1 MTTTHPG
8 TARPSLRE
16 WATGVTV
23 FAAVMLMIGGVL
35 DIMRG
40 IAEVADDDIFVA
52 TRNYVFEFNLTAWGW
67 IHLVLGALA
76 FVVSFGLF
84 MASTWARVLG
94 VTIAGL
100 VIISNFLSLPYYPV
114 WSIAMITISA
124 FIIWAL
130 CTIRKDD
137 APTRPTYADGGAKQT
152 APSPARFH
160 THRRTGGQ

>member
-8 TARPSLRE
+8 STRTSLRE

-23 FAAVMLMIGGVL
+23 FAAIMLMIGGIL

-40 IAEVADDDIFVA
+40 IAEIADDDIFVS

-67 IHLVLGALA
+67 IHLALGVLA

-94 VTIAGL
+94 VAIAGL

-114 WSIAMITISA
+114 WSIVMIAISG

-130 CTIRKDD
+130 CVMRKDD
-137 APTRPTYADGGAKQT
+137 AFVPFESPTSR
-152 APSPARFH
+152 
-160 THRRTGGQ
+160 

>member
-8 TARPSLRE
+8 SARTSLRE

-23 FAAVMLMIGGVL
+23 FAAIMLMIGGIL

-40 IAEVADDDIFVA
+40 IAEIADDDIFVS

-67 IHLVLGALA
+67 IHLALGVLA

-94 VTIAGL
+94 VVIAGL
-100 VIISNFLSLPYYPV
+100 VIVSNFLSLPYYPV
-114 WSIAMITISA
+114 WSIVMIAISG

-130 CTIRKDD
+130 CVMRKDD
-137 APTRPTYADGGAKQT
+137 ALAPFESPTSR
-152 APSPARFH
+152 
-160 THRRTGGQ
+160 

>member
-8 TARPSLRE
+8 SARTSLRE

-23 FAAVMLMIGGVL
+23 FAAIMLMIGGIL
-35 DIMRG
+35 DVMRG
-40 IAEVADDDIFVA
+40 IAEIADDDIFVS

-67 IHLVLGALA
+67 IHLALGVLA

-94 VTIAGL
+94 VGIAGL
-100 VIISNFLSLPYYPV
+100 VIISNCLSLPYYPV
-114 WSIAMITISA
+114 WSIIMIAISG

-130 CTIRKDD
+130 CAMRKDD
-137 APTRPTYADGGAKQT
+137 AFVPFE
-152 APSPARFH
+152 SPRE
-160 THRRTGGQ
+160 T